1 MNFVEI
7 NSENKS
13 VTVNLDQVKAFSYD
27 KSLNQTEIYFS
38 SDFNITIESRN
49 VFDALTKFVKT

>member
-7 NSENKS
+7 KSENKS

-38 SDFNITIESRN
+38 SDLNMTIESRN
-49 VFDALTKFVKT
+49 VFDALTQLVKT

>member
-1 MNFVEI
+1 MNFVQI
-7 NSENKS
+7 NTENKL

-38 SDFNITIESRN
+38 SDFNMTIESRN
-49 VFDALTKFVKT
+49 VFDFLNKVV